1 MLPFIRTKD
10 KSTNEKRYKSNE
22 ICHDEKSN
30 LNNHKQTD
38 EMDKL
43 ELRTPNQKSHKQIAE
58 RETSEYIQLSQS
70 REEHLHRTRQLKNKL
85 NHCVKSNYSKYDEES
100 DIDDTEEVIYSEGEP
115 FEGYQYPNNTWDSDD
130 SLYEEDYSSKTG
142 WI

>member
-1 MLPFIRTKD
+1 MNVARKYHQRMIAQRNLAHAGTNENMPTRTYLMKQDGTTEVNDKINRRLNFTPAMD
-10 KSTNEKRYKSNE
+10 KSTNEE

-43 ELRTPNQKSHKQIAE
+43 ELRTPNQMNHKQSVD
-58 RETSEYIQLSQS
+58 RETSEYIQFSQS

-85 NHCVKSNYSKYDEES
+85 SHCVKSNYSKND
-100 DIDDTEEVIYSEGEP
+100 
-115 FEGYQYPNNTWDSDD
+115 
-130 SLYEEDYSSKTG
+130 
-142 WI
+142 